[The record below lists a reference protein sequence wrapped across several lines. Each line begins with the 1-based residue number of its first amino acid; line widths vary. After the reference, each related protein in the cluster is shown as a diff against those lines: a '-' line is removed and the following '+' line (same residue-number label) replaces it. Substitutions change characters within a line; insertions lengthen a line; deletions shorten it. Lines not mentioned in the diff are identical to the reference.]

1 MADISRLFDKDAE
14 TYDQARPRLVPDLTP
29 FYEVAVDLAATA
41 AAGTAARVLDLGA
54 GTGLL
59 SAELAA
65 ALPEASFTLLDT
77 SPRMLAVARSALA
90 LYAIRHE
97 TVEAD
102 MRDPLPPGPFQ
113 IVASALAVHHLP
125 HSSQRALYARI
136 REILAPGGV
145 FIHAEQVAGH
155 ANQLENLYDEM
166 WLRDVRNRGVSPK
179 ELTEARTRMA
189 HDHPVPV
196 ATHLEW
202 LAEAGFREA
211 DCFYKR
217 YRFAVFGAW
226 A

>member
-1 MADISRLFDKDAE
+1 MADISQLFDKDAE
-14 TYDQARPRLVPDLTP
+14 TYDQARSRLVPDLTP

-41 AAGTAARVLDLGA
+41 VAGLSPRVLDLGA

-59 SAELAA
+59 TAELAA
-65 ALPEASFTLLDT
+65 ALPEASFALLDT
-77 SPRMLAVARSALA
+77 SPRMLAVARDALA
-90 LYAIRHE
+90 LYAVRHE
-97 TVEAD
+97 TIEAD
-102 MRDPLPPGPFQ
+102 MRDPLPPGPFH

-125 HSSQRALYARI
+125 HDSQRALYARI

-155 ANQLENLYDEM
+155 SHQLETLYEDM
-166 WLRDVRNRGVSPK
+166 WLRDVKSRGVSAK
-179 ELTEARTRMA
+179 ELAQARTRMA

-196 ATHLEW
+196 ATHLTW